1 MAEEGSTR
9 MNSRLSPLHRPA
21 LLLGLAVL
29 IWHAF
34 GRLDAGPAVP
44 EFVPPGRHRVTVSIV
59 DETTGGSL
67 PARISFTDAAGVY
80 YPPLGRPWA
89 MPSRPTG
96 GNLLL
101 PDGSRYAY
109 VDGPFQIDLPPGT
122 VNVEAVHGFEYEVH
136 RSAFDPSK
144 TEAGSLTV
152 PLKRWIDME
161 SRGWYPGD
169 THVHFPN
176 PAAAKLE
183 MKGEGLRVTNLLA
196 LKSGVGNGKRNG
208 DGTFWNVEHFLGK
221 LSPLSDERHLIYTN
235 EEFRNHFLGHLIF
248 LNLKKLVWPISTGEL
263 PENGWGGYAVPTHA
277 DAAESARSQGG
288 VVIWAHFPYPNGEC
302 PVDVALGKIDAF
314 DILTTGDP
322 FELHPTLRRIY
333 KMYGPKVYD
342 MAPIDVYY
350 AYLNCGFRVSAS
362 SGSDKMSPAVP
373 MGSARVYVKTG
384 SKVDYPSWVEG
395 IRKGNT
401 FISTAPLIE
410 IDVDGRGPG
419 RRYPRLEGLDRQRRP
434 RSDGPRQIPVTD
446 ALRTFGDHPQRESR
460 GVRQTEGPAALR
472 GTHSNGQTGSQRLG
486 SGPLLRTGNAGLRR
500 ASRALVRMPVFAHTN
515 PVYVSLEDRP
525 ADPGEAPAL
534 FLDQI
539 DYLKEYVQHRGIY
552 PSAEVKQRVLD
563 QIEEAAGIY
572 RSLGSP

>member
-1 MAEEGSTR
+1 
-9 MNSRLSPLHRPA
+9 MNSRLSSLPRPV
-21 LLLGLAVL
+21 LLVGLAVL
-29 IWHAF
+29 IWHAY

-44 EFVPPGRHRVTVSIV
+44 EFVPPGKHRVTVSIV
-59 DETTGGSL
+59 DATTGASL
-67 PARISFTDAAGVY
+67 PARISFTDSTGVY
-80 YPPLGRPWA
+80 HPPLGRPWS

-101 PDGSRYAY
+101 PDGSRYAD
-109 VDGPFQIDLPPGT
+109 VDGPFQIDLPAGV
-122 VNVEAVHGFEYEVH
+122 VNVEAVHGFEYDVH
-136 RSAFDPSK
+136 RSKFDPSK
-144 TEAGSLTV
+144 TEAGGLTV
-152 PLKRWIDME
+152 ALKRWIDME

-169 THVHFPN
+169 THIHFPD

-196 LKSGVGNGKRNG
+196 LKSGVGSGERNG
-208 DGTFWNVEHFLGK
+208 DGTFWNTEHFLGK
-221 LSPLSDERHLIYTN
+221 LSPLSDERHLLYTN

-248 LNLKKLVWPISTGEL
+248 LNLKKLVWPISTGEQ
-263 PENGWGGYAVPTHA
+263 PENGWGGYALPTHA
-277 DAAESARSQGG
+277 DAAEMARSQGG
-288 VVIWAHFPYPNGEC
+288 LVIWAHFPYPNGEC

-314 DILTTGDP
+314 DILTAGDP

-333 KMYGPKVYD
+333 KMYRPKVYD

-362 SGSDKMSPAVP
+362 SGSDKMSPTVP

-384 SKVDYPSWVEG
+384 STVDYPSWVRG

-419 RRYPRLEGLDRQRRP
+419 DDIRVSEKAVSGSGYEVTVRAKSQSRIPYERLEIIHNGKVVAFAEPKGPHHTSELTKTIKLN
-434 RSDGPRQIPVTD
+434 RSGWVAARSYGREMLAYGGPPGHW
-446 ALRTFGDHPQRESR
+446 F
-460 GVRQTEGPAALR
+460 
-472 GTHSNGQTGSQRLG
+472 
-486 SGPLLRTGNAGLRR
+486 
-500 ASRALVRMPVFAHTN
+500 RMPVFAHTN
-515 PVYVSLEDRP
+515 PVYVSIEGPP

-539 DYLKEYVQHRGIY
+539 DYLKDYVKNLGIY
-552 PSAEVKQRVLD
+552 PDAQAKQRVLD
-563 QIEEAAGIY
+563 QIEEAADIY
-572 RSLGSP
+572 RALK

>member
-1 MAEEGSTR
+1 MR
-9 MNSRLSPLHRPA
+9 SRLSPLHRPA

-34 GRLDAGPAVP
+34 GRLDAGPAAP

-67 PARISFTDAAGVY
+67 PARISFTDAAGIY

-109 VDGPFQIDLPPGT
+109 VDGPFQIDLPAGM

-136 RSAFDPSK
+136 RSMFDPSK
-144 TEAGSLTV
+144 TEAGRLTV

-196 LKSGVGNGKRNG
+196 LKGGVGNGQRNG

-419 RRYPRLEGLDRQRRP
+419 DDIRVSKASIGNGGHAVTVRAKSQSRMPYERLEIIHNGKVVASAEPKGRRHSAELTQTVKLDRSGWLAARCYGREMLAYG
-434 RSDGPRQIPVTD
+434 GPPGHW
-446 ALRTFGDHPQRESR
+446 F
-460 GVRQTEGPAALR
+460 
-472 GTHSNGQTGSQRLG
+472 
-486 SGPLLRTGNAGLRR
+486 
-500 ASRALVRMPVFAHTN
+500 RMPVFAHTN

-539 DYLKEYVQHRGIY
+539 DYLKDYVENLGIY
-552 PSAEVKQRVLD
+552 PDAGAKQRVLD
-563 QIEEAAGIY
+563 QIEEAAVIY
-572 RSLGSP
+572 RALDNL